1 MHYLALVF
9 EAASPQQ
16 AGPASVISP
25 QLRAYRLAPEAI
37 ELRREGGRLRSAAI
51 SRSRVPGLSALLWIE
66 ARDFNE
72 ALRLAADCTLTE
84 HAVLELHS
92 LECSS
97 S

>member
-9 EAASPQQ
+9 DA
-16 AGPASVISP
+16 AGPPEAGTPAGMSP
-25 QLRAYRLAPEAI
+25 QLRAFRLDPEAV
-37 ELRREGGRLRSAAI
+37 ELRRDSGRLRSCAL
-51 SRSRVPGLSALLWIE
+51 SQSRVSGLSALLWIE

-72 ALRLAADCTLTE
+72 ALRLAADCPLAE

-92 LECSS
+92 LERSS